1 MSTNS
6 NSIIK
11 NMEFLEI
18 EEKLNTIKIK
28 KQSTE
33 ELLNTRKQRLEE
45 IKTETETLLK
55 SQSVLQEV
63 ATEVQSKLSVKIDSI
78 VNLGLAT
85 CFGDEYKFE
94 LRYVSARGKTE
105 VEFVLLQNGKEID
118 PMNQNGGGLVDLLCF
133 CLRVAV
139 YNISHVDNVIVFD
152 EAMKFL
158 SKGFKEKAAE
168 LIQTLS
174 ERLGIQFIEVTH
186 IEEMMEHSDKQ
197 FVIKKVKGVSEV
209 V

>member
-1 MSTNS
+1 MG
-6 NSIIK
+6 
-11 NMEFLEI
+11 FLEI

-45 IKTETETLLK
+45 IKVETETLLK

-63 ATEVQSKLSVKIDSI
+63 AKEVQSKLSVKIDSI

-174 ERLGIQFIEVTH
+174 ERLKIQFIEVTH

-197 FVIKKVKGVSEV
+197 FVIKKVGGISNVC
-209 V
+209 

>member
-1 MSTNS
+1 M
-6 NSIIK
+6 
-11 NMEFLEI
+11 L
-18 EEKLNTIKIK
+18 
-28 KQSTE
+28 
-33 ELLNTRKQRLEE
+33 
-45 IKTETETLLK
+45 
-55 SQSVLQEV
+55 
-63 ATEVQSKLSVKIDSI
+63 
-78 VNLGLAT
+78 
-85 CFGDEYKFE
+85 
-94 LRYVSARGKTE
+94 
-105 VEFVLLQNGKEID
+105 
-118 PMNQNGGGLVDLLCF
+118 QNGGGLVDLLTL
-133 CLRVAV
+133 CLRIAV

-197 FVIKKVKGVSEV
+197 FVIKKVKGVSNV

>member
-1 MSTNS
+1 
-6 NSIIK
+6 
-11 NMEFLEI
+11 MEFLEI

-45 IKTETETLLK
+45 IKVETETILK
-55 SQSVLQEV
+55 SISVRQNI
-63 ATEVQSKLSVKIDSI
+63 ATEVQKQLSVKVDSI
-78 VNLGLAT
+78 VNLGLKT
-85 CFGDEYKFE
+85 IFGDEYTFKLE
-94 LRYVSARGKTE
+94 YVPARGKTE
-105 VEFVLLQNGKEID
+105 VEFNLYNKDGRQID
-118 PMNQNGGGLVDLLCF
+118 PMLQNGGGLVDLLTL
-133 CLRVAV
+133 CLRIAV

-197 FVIKKVKGVSEV
+197 FVIKKVKGVGGNTSMT
-209 V
+209 

>member
-1 MSTNS
+1 
-6 NSIIK
+6 
-11 NMEFLEI
+11 MEFLEI

-45 IKTETETLLK
+45 IKVETETLLK

-63 ATEVQSKLSVKIDSI
+63 AKEVQSKLSVKIDSI

-94 LRYVSARGKTE
+94 LRYVPARGKTE

-174 ERLGIQFIEVTH
+174 ERLKIQFIEVTH